1 MNHLLDTCVISEY
14 QNKLPNEAVLSW
26 IESQAE
32 ESLYLSILTIGEIE
46 KGIARLSNSKKK
58 NDLLK
63 WLQSLIYRFD
73 NRILPI
79 DLEIIRCWG
88 NLVGT
93 LEKKGRVLPIMDS
106 LIAATAIDKN
116 LIIVTRNVKDF
127 ADTNVKILNIWE

>member
-14 QNKLPNEAVLSW
+14 QNKAPNEAVLSW

-46 KGIARLSNSKKK
+46 KGIAKLPNSKKK
-58 NDLLK
+58 NELLK

-73 NRILPI
+73 KRILPI

-93 LEKKGRVLPIMDS
+93 LETKGRILPIMDS

-116 LIIVTRNVKDF
+116 LTIVTRNVRDF
-127 ADTNVKILNIWE
+127 ADTGVKILNIWE